1 MVLAALLV
9 MAGVETNGSRMAT
22 ALGLAKEEAMEVEDI
37 NSRLVIKMETVGR
50 PRIMEMAAMVSLP
63 AMVKVLGL
71 AKEAKGMVT
80 IPILVYQFELGF
92 YISCWR
98 VIIDLQITT
107 KNRCLASL
115 GMLQEHRLE

>member
-1 MVLAALLV
+1 MALAALLV
-9 MAGVETNGSRMAT
+9 MAAVETNGSRMAT

-50 PRIMEMAAMVSLP
+50 PRVMEMAAMVSLP

-71 AKEAKGMVT
+71 AKEVKGMVT
-80 IPILVYQFELGF
+80 ITILFYQFDLGL
-92 YISCWR
+92 YTSCWG

-107 KNRCLASL
+107 TQRAELFS
-115 GMLQEHRLE
+115 GIVI